1 MTDRRLLRILDANFN
16 RSREGLRVCE
26 DVCRFVLDAREPAR
40 ELKTMRRTLTGILRR
55 SAPQSLLAARD
66 AAADVGKNFD
76 AATPRRSGWSD
87 LYYANAQRSK
97 ESLRVL
103 EEILRLSDPP
113 NARRVSRLRF
123 RLYTHEK
130 KIAPKLTALR
140 HLRA

>member
-26 DVCRFVLDAREPAR
+26 DVCRFVLDAGDAAR
-40 ELKTMRRTLTGILRR
+40 ELKEMRRAITEILRR
-55 SAPQSLLAARD
+55 SAPQALLAARNAD
-66 AAADVGKNFD
+66 SDVGKNFD
-76 AATPRRSGWSD
+76 TLAPKRSGWPD

-103 EEILRLSDPP
+103 EEILRLSDAS